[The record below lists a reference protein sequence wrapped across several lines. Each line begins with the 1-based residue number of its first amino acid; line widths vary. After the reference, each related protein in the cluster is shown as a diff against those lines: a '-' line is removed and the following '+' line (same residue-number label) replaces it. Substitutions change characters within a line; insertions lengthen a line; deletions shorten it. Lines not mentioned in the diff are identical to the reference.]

1 MKVAEIRELS
11 VEELLKKIHTTKQ
24 DLSELKFKHSL
35 NQLENPM
42 TIRTLRREIAQMNT
56 IVTEK
61 RKNEVQG

>member
-11 VEELLKKIHTTKQ
+11 VEELLKKINTTKQ
-24 DLSELKFKHSL
+24 DLADLKFKHSL

-61 RKNEVQG
+61 RMNEVQG

>member
-11 VEELLKKIHTTKQ
+11 VEELLKKIDTTKQ
-24 DLSELKFKHSL
+24 DLADLKFKHSL

-42 TIRTLRREIAQMNT
+42 TIRTLRREIAKMNT

>member
-11 VEELLKKIHTTKQ
+11 VEELLKKIDTTKQ
-24 DLSELKFKHSL
+24 DLADLKFKHSL

-61 RKNEVQG
+61 RMNEVQG

>member
-11 VEELLKKIHTTKQ
+11 VEELLKKINTTKQ
-24 DLSELKFKHSL
+24 DLADLKFKHSL

>member
-11 VEELLKKIHTTKQ
+11 VEELLKKIDTTKQ
-24 DLSELKFKHSL
+24 DLADLKFKHSL

-56 IVTEK
+56 IVSEK
-61 RKNEVQG
+61 RKNEVQD